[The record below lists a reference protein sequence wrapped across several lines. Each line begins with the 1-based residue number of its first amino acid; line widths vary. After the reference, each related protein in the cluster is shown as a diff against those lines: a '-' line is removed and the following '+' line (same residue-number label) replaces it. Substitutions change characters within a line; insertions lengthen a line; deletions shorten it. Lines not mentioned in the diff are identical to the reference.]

1 MVKLKENMDYVFT
14 IAEVGLNHNGDIK
27 SALEHVEAAKKAGCD
42 AVKFQTYIT
51 EKRVPK
57 HKNEMR
63 DLLKKFELTYKEFEE
78 IKAFSDDIGIE
89 FFSTAFDEEAVNFL
103 SSINVKMFKLASFDT
118 ENNKL
123 IEAVLKKADKIIF
136 STGMTTS
143 KTVRA
148 LAERILKQVDQLV
161 ILHCV
166 SSYPTPSHSA
176 RLANISSLIRDFPSL
191 TIGYSDH
198 TQGTLAPA
206 VAVGLGATVIEK
218 HFKVSE
224 HHDCV
229 DAPVSLGPEKMKEM
243 IFNIKEA
250 YSMIGSE
257 FFGVSD
263 IETPI
268 IEFQRKS

>member
-1 MVKLKENMDYVFT
+1 MVTLTKNRNDIFT
-14 IAEVGLNHNGDIK
+14 IAEIGLNHNGDIK
-27 SALEHVEAAKKAGCD
+27 SAIEHVEAAKKAGCD

-51 EKRVPK
+51 EKRLPK
-57 HKNEMR
+57 HKSELR
-63 DLLKKFELTYKEFEE
+63 DLLKKCELTYKEFEQ
-78 IKAFSDDIGIE
+78 IKAFSDDIDIE

-118 ENNKL
+118 ENNEL
-123 IEAVLKKADKIIF
+123 IDALLKEANKIIF

-148 LAERILKQVDQLV
+148 LAERILQRVDQLV

-176 RLANISSLIRDFPSL
+176 RLTNISSLIRDFPSL

-224 HHDCV
+224 DHDCV

-243 IFNIKEA
+243 IFNIQEA
-250 YSMIGSE
+250 YSMLGSE

-263 IETPI
+263 IETPTTQ
-268 IEFQRKS
+268 FKRKS